1 MPHALSSPSRH
12 SLRFLIALVT
22 AVSTLTA
29 CGGGESARSDT
40 TRPAES
46 SPASASA
53 GTHAH
58 TAPHGGIL
66 VELGDEVAHLEF
78 VVDTVRAEIL
88 AYVLDGE
95 AEKGIALTQGRLDLK
110 MLDLVPGGEV
120 FTVFGGKGS
129 ALTGERPDSTST
141 FIAFVPQLKEHPAFH
156 GVLQRVEVR
165 GQVFTDIPITY
176 PPEPR
181 P

>member
-1 MPHALSSPSRH
+1 MPHSSSLAARQ
-12 SLRFLIALVT
+12 SLRFLIALLASFT
-22 AVSTLTA
+22 ALTA

-40 TRPAES
+40 ARPA
-46 SPASASA
+46 ASTNA

-58 TAPHGGIL
+58 TAPHGGML
-66 VELGDEVAHLEF
+66 VELGDEVAHLEI

-95 AEKGIALTQGRLDLK
+95 AEKGVALTQGRLDLK

-156 GVLQRVEVR
+156 GVLQRVEIR